1 FDGNGGPSMSIPM
14 AANRMSEI
22 PFAGIRK
29 VFEKAAR
36 LEKEGKKVIHFEIG
50 RPDFDTPEHIKDAAA
65 AALAKGMVHYTP
77 NMGVPALREA
87 LAETLQQY
95 KRVRYDPETEIMAT
109 AGGQEALY
117 LSLQAFLN
125 PGDEVLVPN
134 PGYSQFYSCVRMA
147 GGVAVPVPLLEN
159 EDFAPDLSAAREL
172 LTERTRALIVN
183 SPHNPTGAV
192 LSAQQLESIC
202 RFAAEKGLVIFSD
215 EAYDRMVYED
225 SQFFSPA
232 ALPNMKTQTVVCGS
246 LSKTYAMT
254 GWRVGYLAAPKD
266 LIAAAVK
273 VQQNIMLSICSFA
286 QAGAVAAL
294 KGDQTCVDQMVSE
307 FDARRQVVMQ
317 GIQNSPGLTCP
328 VIPAGAF
335 YVFAKHAVPGM
346 NSSDLA
352 DHLLENGGVAVV
364 PGSSFG
370 SKGEGY
376 LRISYATSLQ
386 DVRDGMERIAQTMD
400 QLRR

>member
-1 FDGNGGPSMSIPM
+1 MSIPM
-14 AANRMSEI
+14 AAQRMTKI

-29 VFEKAAR
+29 VFEKAAH
-36 LEKEGKKVIHFEIG
+36 LEKEGKKIIHFEIG
-50 RPDFDTPEHIKDAAA
+50 RPDFDTPEHIKAAA
-65 AALAKGMVHYTP
+65 ADALAKGMVHYTP
-77 NMGVPALREA
+77 NAGVPVLREA

-95 KRVRYDPETEIMAT
+95 KGLLYDPETEIMVT

-117 LSLQAFLN
+117 LSLHAFLN

-134 PGYSQFYSCVRMA
+134 PGYSQFYSCVRIA

-159 EDFAPDLSAAREL
+159 ENFVPDLSAARKL
-172 LTERTRALIVN
+172 VTARMRALIVN

-192 LSAQQLESIC
+192 LSVEQLESIC
-202 RFAAEKGLVIFSD
+202 RFADENGLIIFSD
-215 EAYDRMVYED
+215 EAYDRMVYAG

-232 ALPNMKTQTVVCGS
+232 ALQNMKNQTVICGS

-254 GWRVGYLAAPKD
+254 GWRVGYLAAHRD

-294 KGDQTCVDQMVSE
+294 KGDQSCVDQMVSE
-307 FDARRQVVMQ
+307 FDARRRVIMQ
-317 GIQNSPGLTCP
+317 GIEKTPGLTCP
-328 VIPAGAF
+328 VAPAGAF
-335 YVFAKHAVPGM
+335 YVFARHAVPAM
-346 NSSDLA
+346 KSSDLA
-352 DHLLENGGVAVV
+352 DHLIENSGVAVV

-370 SKGEGY
+370 NKGEGY
-376 LRISYATSLQ
+376 LRISYATALEA
-386 DVRDGMERIAQTMD
+386 VREGMERIAHTIE
-400 QLRR
+400 QLNRQIPIR

>member
-1 FDGNGGPSMSIPM
+1 MSISM
-14 AANRMSEI
+14 AAKRMTEI

-50 RPDFDTPEHIKDAAA
+50 RPDFDTPEHIKAAAA

-77 NMGVPALREA
+77 NTGVPALREA

-95 KRVRYDPETEIMAT
+95 KRVPYDPETEIMAT

-117 LSLQAFLN
+117 LGLQAFLN

-134 PGYSQFYSCVRMA
+134 PGYSQFYSCVRIA
-147 GGVAVPVPLLEN
+147 GGVAVSMPLSEN
-159 EDFAPDLSAAREL
+159 ENFAPDLSAAQKL
-172 LTERTRALIVN
+172 LTGRTRALIVN

-192 LSAQQLESIC
+192 LSLEQLESIC
-202 RFAAEKGLVIFSD
+202 RFAAEKRLVIFSD
-215 EAYDRMVYED
+215 EAYDRMLYEG

-232 ALPNMKTQTVVCGS
+232 ALQGLKNQTVICGS

-307 FDARRQVVMQ
+307 FDTRRRVIMQ
-317 GIQNSPGLTCP
+317 GIQKSPGLTCP
-328 VIPAGAF
+328 VVPAGAF

-386 DVRDGMERIAQTMD
+386 DVRDGMERIAQIMD
-400 QLRR
+400 HLNR

>member
-1 FDGNGGPSMSIPM
+1 MSIPM
-14 AANRMSEI
+14 AAKRMTEI

-50 RPDFDTPEHIKDAAA
+50 RPDFDTPEHIKAAA
-65 AALAKGMVHYTP
+65 VAALAKGMVHYTP
-77 NMGVPALREA
+77 NTGVPALREA
-87 LAETLQQY
+87 LTETLQQY
-95 KRVRYDPETEIMAT
+95 KRVRYDPDAEIMAT

-125 PGDEVLVPN
+125 PGDEVLLPN
-134 PGYSQFYSCVRMA
+134 PGYGQFYSCVRIA
-147 GGVAVPVPLLEN
+147 SGVAVPVPLLEN
-159 EDFAPDLSAAREL
+159 ENFTLDLSAARKL

-192 LSAQQLESIC
+192 LSVKQLESIG
-202 RFAAEKGLVIFSD
+202 RFASENGLVIFSD
-215 EAYDRMVYED
+215 EAYDRMLYED
-225 SQFFSPA
+225 SKFFSPA
-232 ALPNMKTQTVVCGS
+232 ALPNMKNQTVICGS

-254 GWRVGYLAAPKD
+254 GWRVGYLAAHRD

-294 KGDQTCVDQMVSE
+294 KGDQACVDQMVSE
-307 FDARRQVVMQ
+307 FDARRQVIMQ
-317 GIQNSPGLTCP
+317 GIEASPGLTCP
-328 VIPAGAF
+328 VVPTGAF
-335 YVFAKHAVPGM
+335 YVFAKHSVSGM
-346 NSSDLA
+346 SSIDLA

-386 DVRDGMERIAQTMD
+386 AVREGMERIAHTMA
-400 QLRR
+400 QLSR